1 MFSRHGNRGGHV
13 MRRFGGGR
21 APKASRE
28 WVPMNGGVTT
38 TAGAVTKLLEFQA
51 PTVTFGTALTSDT
64 PEDKTIL
71 RIVGNWTAVAP
82 GGGSDSWIGLLVADA
97 NWTPVGTSSI
107 IPDLDKRF
115 LWYVYLAGLDTT
127 NTSTWSVNT
136 VVIGSTTKVMTV
148 ANTQL
153 DISPKV
159 KLEDGKALMAV
170 CYTGGTALTSF
181 TFKDMRLL
189 MQRSSRRR

>member
-1 MFSRHGNRGGHV
+1 
-13 MRRFGGGR
+13 
-21 APKASRE
+21 
-28 WVPMNGGVTT
+28 MNGGVTT

-51 PTVTFGTALTSDT
+51 PTVTFGTALTGDT

-82 GGGSDSWIGLLVADA
+82 GAGSDSWIGLLVADP
-97 NWTPVGTSSI
+97 NWTPIGAASI

-115 LWYVYLAGLDTT
+115 LWYRYFAGLDAT
-127 NTSTWSVNT
+127 NTTTWSVNT

-148 ANTQL
+148 ADTTI
-153 DISPKV
+153 DIAPKV
-159 KLEDGKALMAV
+159 RLEDGRALMAV

-189 MQRSSRRR
+189 MQRSPRRH